1 MAPDD
6 KRATVIKPKPRTSAR
21 QRPVNLEQAHRAGV
35 RGLARR
41 HPVMTFFVL
50 AYAIS
55 WSWWVP
61 LALRGDVVRAGDGWP
76 THLPGL
82 VGPAVA
88 AVLVTAAID
97 GRPGLRTLARRM
109 VRWRIGVR
117 WWLVVAGTF
126 ALVGLGAVQA
136 LVTGDDVPALAD
148 FTRYTGVGPIMP
160 LAVVAVVLVVNG
172 LGEET
177 GWRGFAVERLL
188 RDHDLR
194 WTALVVGTGWAG
206 WHLPFFLLVDTFRS
220 FGPLAVGWF
229 VSMLAASLVLAQMY
243 VSGQRS
249 ILLVAAWHTAFNFT
263 SATEATGAVV
273 GTVMSVAL
281 ISWAVWILRHPDATE
296 EPRTP
301 STSSDPPLAGVM
313 TSGSPTQHEVR

>member
-1 MAPDD
+1 MIPDEEQASAEL
-6 KRATVIKPKPRTSAR
+6 KAGTAAQQWQVNPEQPRRATG
-21 QRPVNLEQAHRAGV
+21 L

-41 HPVMTFFVL
+41 HPVISFFVL

-61 LALRGDVVRAGDGWP
+61 LALRGEVVRAGDGWP

-82 VGPAVA
+82 IGPAIA
-88 AVLVTAAID
+88 ALIVTATTE
-97 GRPGLRTLARRM
+97 GRAGLRDLGRRM

-117 WWLVVAGTF
+117 WWLVIAGTF

-136 LVTGDDVPALAD
+136 LVTGDEVPALAD
-148 FTRYTGVGPIMP
+148 FTRYTGIGPIAP
-160 LAVVAVVLVVNG
+160 VAVVTVVLVVNG

-188 RDHDLR
+188 HDHDLR
-194 WTALVVGTGWAG
+194 WTALVVGAGWAG
-206 WHLPFFLLVDTFRS
+206 WHLPFFWLVDTFRS
-220 FGPLAVGWF
+220 FGPLAFGWSI
-229 VSMLAASLVLAQMY
+229 SMLAASLVLAQMY
-243 VSGQRS
+243 VAGQRS

-273 GTVMSVAL
+273 GTVMSVAV
-281 ISWAVWILRHPDATE
+281 ISWAVWILHHPSISAPPETPATRPDP
-296 EPRTP
+296 PRT
-301 STSSDPPLAGVM
+301 A
-313 TSGSPTQHEVR
+313 ER